1 MTTATTALV
10 VVEDTAL
17 GEPVDLAR
25 LDAEADQFASSA
37 RADATRKAYRLDLKA
52 FWLWCRLAGLQPFP
66 ADPTTIRRYVT
77 HLGTTGHKVA
87 TIERKVAA
95 ISKAHRSRGLDSP
108 TRSGLVAEVLAGIR
122 NRLGAPQKQ
131 AQPLETADVL
141 VVANSLPDTLRGRR
155 DRVILTLGFVIGGR
169 CDDLSRVL
177 IEHVQ
182 DTAEGLLVTLP
193 RGKTDQVGQGRLIG
207 VPYQSDPV
215 ACPVRAIRAWL
226 ATTKLTSGPLIR
238 AVDRHGN
245 LSDDAMTARNIS
257 EAVTR
262 MTADA
267 GLKGRYTGHSLRA
280 GFCTTAAR
288 LGRSEHAIMA
298 VTGHRSADT
307 LRRYIRR
314 GTVWQNNASAG
325 LF

>member
-1 MTTATTALV
+1 MADATALV
-10 VVEDTAL
+10 VVDDAAI

-25 LDAEADQFASSA
+25 LDVEADQFASSA
-37 RADATRKAYRLDLKA
+37 RAEATRKAYRLDLRT
-52 FWLWCRLAGLQPFP
+52 FWGWCRSAGLEPFP
-66 ADPTTIRRYVT
+66 ADPNTIRRYVT

-95 ISKAHRSRGLDSP
+95 ISKAHRSRGLESP
-108 TRSGLVAEVLAGIR
+108 TRSGLVSEVLAGIR

-131 AQPLETADVL
+131 AQPLDPGDIL
-141 VVANSLPDTLRGRR
+141 RVANSLPATLRGHR
-155 DRVILTLGFVIGGR
+155 DRLILTLGFVIGAR
-169 CDDLSRVL
+169 CDDLARVRVEN
-177 IEHVQ
+177 IQ
-182 DTAEGLLVTLP
+182 DTTEGLLITLP
-193 RGKTDQVGQGRLIG
+193 RGKTDQAGQGRLVGI
-207 VPYQSDPV
+207 PYQSDPIG
-215 ACPVRAIRAWL
+215 CPVRAVRAWL
-226 ATTKLTSGPLIR
+226 AASNLTNGPLIR
-238 AVDRHGN
+238 AVDRYGN
-245 LSDDAMTARNIS
+245 LSAESMTARNIS

-262 MTADA
+262 MSADA

>member
-1 MTTATTALV
+1 MSDASTALV
-10 VVEDTAL
+10 VVDDSSIL
-17 GEPVDLAR
+17 EPVDLVR

-37 RADATRKAYRLDLKA
+37 RADATRKAYRLDLKG
-52 FWLWCRLAGLQPFP
+52 FWLWCRAAGLQPFP
-66 ADPTTIRRYVT
+66 ADVNTVRRYVT

-95 ISKAHRSRGLDSP
+95 ISKAHRAKGLESP
-108 TRSGLVAEVLAGIR
+108 TRSGLVSDVLAGIR
-122 NRLGAPQKQ
+122 NRLGQPQKQ
-131 AQPLETADVL
+131 AQPLEPADVL
-141 VVANSLPDTLRGRR
+141 RVAHSLPITLRGRR
-155 DRVILTLGFVIGGR
+155 DRLILTLGFVIGAR
-169 CDDLSRVL
+169 CDDLSRIR

-182 DTAEGLLVTLP
+182 DTAEGLLITLS
-193 RGKTDQVGQGRLIG
+193 RGKTDQAGQGRLVG

-215 ACPVRAIRAWL
+215 GCPVRAIRAWL
-226 ATTKLTSGPLIR
+226 EVSQLRDGPLIR

-245 LSDDAMTARNIS
+245 LSAGAMSARNIS

-262 MTADA
+262 MAGSA
-267 GLKGRYTGHSLRA
+267 GLQGRYTGHSLRA

-298 VTGHRSADT
+298 VTGHKSADT

-314 GTVWQNNASAG
+314 GTVWQSNASAG